1 MDRFLIVTN
10 KEKDINNKMTDKIS
24 GYIKKAGKFSKATC
38 ALISRNDMEELIL
51 SNNIE
56 CVIVLG
62 GDGTIIKVANDTM
75 AYDVP
80 LLGVNL
86 GTLGFLAEIETSHVL
101 EAMDDVFAGNYKIEE
116 RLMLKGKVSLKS
128 SSPNKKEEEY
138 VHFLNDAVI
147 SRKGYSRIISLDI
160 YVNGELVNNFEGDG
174 VIIATP
180 TGSTAYN
187 LSAGGPIIIPD
198 AKVTAITPICPHTI
212 CPRSIVVSADDNI
225 KVVVGKSKK
234 TLEAE
239 STVTFDGNKAENL
252 GTDDVIEISRSKY
265 KTKVITLNQM
275 SIYETL
281 RTKLGSY

>member
-10 KEKDINNKMTDKIS
+10 KEKDINNKMTDRIS
-24 GYIKKAGKFSKATC
+24 GYIKKAGKFSKSIC
-38 ALISRNDMEELIL
+38 ALTSRNDMEELIL
-51 SNNIE
+51 SNNID

-86 GTLGFLAEIETSHVL
+86 GTLGFLAEIETSHIL
-101 EAMDDVFAGNYKIEE
+101 EAMDDLFAGNYEIEE
-116 RLMLKGKVSLKS
+116 RLMLKGKLSLKS
-128 SSPNKKEEEY
+128 AGPNKKEEADI
-138 VHFLNDAVI
+138 HFLNDVVI

-187 LSAGGPIIIPD
+187 LSAG
-198 AKVTAITPICPHTI
+198 A
-212 CPRSIVVSADDNI
+212 
-225 KVVVGKSKK
+225 
-234 TLEAE
+234 L
-239 STVTFDGNKAENL
+239 
-252 GTDDVIEISRSKY
+252 
-265 KTKVITLNQM
+265 
-275 SIYETL
+275 
-281 RTKLGSY
+281 